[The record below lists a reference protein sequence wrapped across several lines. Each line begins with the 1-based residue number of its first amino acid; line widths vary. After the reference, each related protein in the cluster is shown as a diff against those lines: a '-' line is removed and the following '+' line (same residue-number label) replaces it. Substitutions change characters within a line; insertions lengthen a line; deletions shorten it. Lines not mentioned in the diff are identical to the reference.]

1 MSERS
6 RRFTDREVAMV
17 LRKASELDESDG
29 VEAGSGL
36 SHRDLTEI
44 AAEVGISAEAIDRAV
59 AALDR
64 GRDLGPTLT
73 GAPLVRKAVHAVPA
87 ALREEDI
94 ARLIGLVD
102 ERTDAAGSVTE
113 ALGSVRW
120 TSSDR
125 FKSTRVSITPGETE
139 TSIEVVEK
147 VTPRLRRV
155 IHLIPPVWGLALAG
169 AFTSGLQLSAI
180 GAAAGVGLGIAGGLA
195 AGRGAWNLL
204 SRLSERRVKRLAEEL
219 ADAGYDASEGS
230 GRG

>member
-17 LRKASELDESDG
+17 LRRASELDESEG
-29 VEAGSGL
+29 PGAVGL
-36 SHRDLTEI
+36 SHSDLTEI
-44 AAEVGISAEAIDRAV
+44 AAEVGISAAAIDRAV
-59 AALDR
+59 ATLDR
-64 GRDLGPTLT
+64 GRDFGPALI

-87 ALREEDI
+87 TLREEDI
-94 ARLIGLVD
+94 ARLIRLVD

-125 FKSTRVSITPGETE
+125 FKSTRVSITPGDGE

-155 IHLIPPVWGLALAG
+155 IHLIPPVWGVALSGAVLSGMAPSGAG
-169 AFTSGLQLSAI
+169 TAAVVGI
-180 GAAAGVGLGIAGGLA
+180 GVAAGLA
-195 AGRGAWNLL
+195 AGRGVWNLL
-204 SRLSERRVKRLAEEL
+204 SRQSERRVRHLAERL
-219 ADAGYDASEGS
+219 ADAGAEASKDPGS
-230 GRG
+230 A